1 MKERKISYTK
11 SEKKAAKELYELAK
25 QRDYKCL
32 QEDIKQYK
40 CDTAQSIW
48 DLRDFLNQKAKE
60 FDNKYDYRYSVL
72 DEVFI
77 GFIIEGLLQ
86 IHELKGL
93 SKERQAYLINTIQVM
108 KGK

>member
-1 MKERKISYTK
+1 MSYTK
-11 SEKKAAKELYELAK
+11 SEKKVAKELFEIAR
-25 QRDYKCL
+25 QRDYKRL

-40 CDTAQSIW
+40 CDTPESIW
-48 DLRDFLNQKAKE
+48 DLRDFLNQKTKE

-77 GFIIEGLLQ
+77 GFILEELLMV
-86 IHELKGL
+86 HELKGL
-93 SKERQAYLINTIQVM
+93 SKERQAYLINTIQFM